1 MLEIFSVTSTIF
13 IIISAGYIAVRVGP
27 FSSGEMQILGKF
39 VINFALPALI
49 VRAVSKQPI
58 DEFANVGYLSAVL
71 LGSLIVFGAGYIWSR
86 KIANESR
93 AASTFSAMGMSCAN
107 SGFIGF
113 PILLVTLPNVAAT
126 ALAMNM
132 IIENLVM
139 IPMVLMM
146 AEYARARDV
155 NRAQISQM
163 ITKRLIRNPI
173 VIALALGLALS
184 TFRIELPSAI
194 ALSFDMFARASAAV
208 SLVVI
213 GGTLAGFSFKTL
225 KPAVLRIVIGKLIL
239 HPFAVGLSFVLLSQI
254 GWGIKDEG
262 LIAAAIIIAS
272 APAMS
277 IYPILAQSLGEGQ
290 NASLAMIIMTFVS
303 YFTMNAVLIMVLQ

>member
-27 FSSGEMQILGKF
+27 FSSDEMQILGKF

-113 PILLVTLPNVAAT
+113 PILLVTLPNVVAFELGHVHRDYSASTLDGSRHT
-126 ALAMNM
+126 A
-132 IIENLVM
+132 
-139 IPMVLMM
+139 
-146 AEYARARDV
+146 
-155 NRAQISQM
+155 
-163 ITKRLIRNPI
+163 RLSCG
-173 VIALALGLALS
+173 ALKS
-184 TFRIELPSAI
+184 
-194 ALSFDMFARASAAV
+194 SAA
-208 SLVVI
+208 L
-213 GGTLAGFSFKTL
+213 LA
-225 KPAVLRIVIGKLIL
+225 
-239 HPFAVGLSFVLLSQI
+239 SQ
-254 GWGIKDEG
+254 
-262 LIAAAIIIAS
+262 
-272 APAMS
+272 
-277 IYPILAQSLGEGQ
+277 
-290 NASLAMIIMTFVS
+290 
-303 YFTMNAVLIMVLQ
+303 